1 MSTVVE
7 PDPLPAAHASRRTIR
22 AAVRTDCGLHRENNE
37 DRGLFVDL
45 GGDVTFEPPASAAIA
60 AEAGAFIG
68 LVCDGMGG
76 EAGGEVAS
84 RLAVETIVPFL
95 RNLRTLRNTQVDG
108 QSELHVA
115 RALVASLQAASDR
128 IRQEGRQRPSLA
140 RMGTT
145 ATLVA
150 VVDRSLVCAQI
161 GDSRAYL
168 FRAGVVTQLTR
179 DQTMAELLRSSGN
192 VPPEHVSELVGSN
205 VLLQALGTSARL
217 DVALT
222 QAQIEPGDTVL
233 LCSDGLTV
241 VVDDDLIA
249 LTLATN
255 DEPDDACAALIQR
268 ALEAGAP
275 DNVTCVV
282 FRVGDVRR

>member
-1 MSTVVE
+1 MSIPVE
-7 PDPLPAAHASRRTIR
+7 PDPFPGAGRASRRSVR
-22 AAVRTDCGLHRENNE
+22 AAVRTDRGLHRENNE

-45 GGDVTFEPPASAAIA
+45 GGDVTFEPPASAVLV
-60 AEAGAFIG
+60 AEAGAFVG

-76 EAGGEVAS
+76 ESGGEIAS

-95 RNLRTLRNTQVDG
+95 RGARLG
-108 QSELHVA
+108 GASEVHVA
-115 RALVASLQAASDR
+115 RALAASLHAASDR
-128 IRQEGRQRPSLA
+128 IRQEGRRHPRYA

-145 ATLVA
+145 ATLAA

-168 FRAGVVTQLTR
+168 FRGGSLTQLTR

-192 VPPEHVSELVGSN
+192 VPSEHISELVGSN
-205 VLLQALGTSARL
+205 VLLQALGSSSRL

-222 QAQIEPGDTVL
+222 QTSLQSGDTVL
-233 LCSDGLTV
+233 ICSDGLYG

-249 LTLATN
+249 VTLATN
-255 DEPDDACAALIQR
+255 DEPDDACAALIER

-282 FRVGDVRR
+282 FVVADLRR